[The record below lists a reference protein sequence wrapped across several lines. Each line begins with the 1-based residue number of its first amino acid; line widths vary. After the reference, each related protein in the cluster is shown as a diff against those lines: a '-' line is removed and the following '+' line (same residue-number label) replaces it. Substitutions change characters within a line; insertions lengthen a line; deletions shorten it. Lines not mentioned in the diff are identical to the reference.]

1 MQLKSLDD
9 CSRYV
14 EAELD
19 RTVRRLPGWVATATD
34 VLEWHGPGPMRSLS
48 SGVQAWRVA
57 PADGRGW
64 YRLDAAL
71 HEQEFIIWFG
81 HRQAGIESL
90 QWIMCPALHVTFD
103 DLAPTQSIS
112 LTFGIGD
119 VLQAMIASAGSPYP
133 VFPLNGFSVD

>member
-1 MQLKSLDD
+1 MQLKSLVD
-9 CSRYV
+9 CNRYV

-34 VLEWHGPGPMRSLS
+34 VLEWHGPGPMRSRS

-81 HRQAGIESL
+81 HRQAGIERSVNL
-90 QWIMCPALHVTFD
+90 LRFVSKTLDKIP
-103 DLAPTQSIS
+103 
-112 LTFGIGD
+112 
-119 VLQAMIASAGSPYP
+119 GSPSGAGYFILP
-133 VFPLNGFSVD
+133 